1 MSDLKNPNFP
11 TELLDHSLNR
21 EDRRNLVDEFK
32 YWTNEDIFAE
42 LDTRRHN
49 FAVVLENFA
58 YDFNI
63 ATAIRNS
70 NAFLAKEIFMCG
82 KKKWDKR
89 GAVGTHKYQRLSHY
103 LNWEELM
110 PVLNEK
116 DYTPVVFDNIDGA
129 VSLTDFVWPENPAMI
144 FGAESVGV
152 SPDSLKVAEHV
163 VYIPQFGSTRSL
175 NVGTSS
181 GIAMY
186 DWCLKNT

>member
-1 MSDLKNPNFP
+1 MSDLINPNFP
-11 TELLDHSLNR
+11 TELLDPAVTR
-21 EDRRNLVDEFK
+21 EDRRNLMDAYK
-32 YWTNEDIFAE
+32 YWEDEAIKAD
-42 LDTRRHN
+42 LDTRRHD

-63 ATAIRNS
+63 ATAVRNS
-70 NAFLAKEIFMCG
+70 NAFLAKEVFVCG

-89 GAVGTHKYQRLSHY
+89 GAVGTYKYQHVFHHFT
-103 LNWEELM
+103 WEELS
-110 PVLNEK
+110 PSLEG
-116 DYTPVVFDNIDGA
+116 YTPVVFDNIDGA
-129 VSLTDFVWPENPAMI
+129 ENLFDYEWPEKPVMI

-152 SPDSLKVAEHV
+152 SPDALQAAEDV

-186 DWCLKNT
+186 DYLQKLDKK